1 MARLGDICEILDSK
15 RVPIT
20 ATERQPGPYPYYGA
34 NGIQDYVAD
43 YIFDDELVLLA
54 EDGGNFGSKD
64 KPIAYLVSGKCWINN
79 HAHVLKPKEGLD
91 VNYLC
96 YSLMFYDV
104 TGLVNGA
111 TRQKLTQADMR
122 KMEIPF
128 PPLDEQRKIAAVLD
142 KVSDLIAKRRRQLEK
157 LDEMVKSRFI
167 EMFGNPKSNPNSY
180 PISQLSEHI
189 KFLTSGSRGWAQ
201 YCVDNGSEWFITIKN
216 VKDCRISID
225 NMQPINAPD
234 NAEAKRTKVQ
244 EGDLLISIT
253 ADLGRTG
260 VVTKEIADHGAYI
273 NQHLTCIRLNK
284 EILNPMYVAF
294 FMESP
299 AGKEQFESK
308 NQSAVKA
315 GLNFNSINSLRLL
328 VPPLEL
334 QNQFAAFVAQTD
346 KSKYRQE
353 KCIGFFQCLS
363 ATNSA
368 HGRSRGINFFGFRA
382 GRGKQLIFF
391 FRSEKA
397 KIRHHNHSC
406 LMLFSRHWKNPMHF
420 S

>member
-1 MARLGDICEILDSK
+1 MRFSDVLDIRNGRNQRQVENENGKYPIYGSGGVMGHADDFICDAETVVIGRKGSINNPIFVDEPFWNVDTAFGLVAHKEVLLPKYLYYFCVNFDFERLNTTVTIPSLTKANLLQIEI
-15 RVPIT
+15 RVPDMD
-20 ATERQPGPYPYYGA
+20 
-34 NGIQDYVAD
+34 IQQN
-43 YIFDDELVLLA
+43 I
-54 EDGGNFGSKD
+54 
-64 KPIAYLVSGKCWINN
+64 VS
-79 HAHVLKPKEGLD
+79 
-91 VNYLC
+91 
-96 YSLMFYDV
+96 
-104 TGLVNGA
+104 
-111 TRQKLTQADMR
+111 
-122 KMEIPF
+122 
-128 PPLDEQRKIAAVLD
+128 VLD
-142 KVSDLIAKRRRQLEK
+142 KICYLIELRQKELYN
-157 LDEMVKSRFI
+157 LDQLVKSRFI

-284 EILNPMYVAF
+284 EMLNPLYVAF

-353 KCIGFFQCLS
+353 KCIGFFQCL
-363 ATNSA
+363 
-368 HGRSRGINFFGFRA
+368 
-382 GRGKQLIFF
+382 
-391 FRSEKA
+391 EKS
-397 KIRHHNHSC
+397 IRQEW
-406 LMLFSRHWKNPMHF
+406 L
-420 S
+420 